1 MIIGCTDKDNWH
13 GSPLPLPNPEV
24 RSLSSVCT
32 PRANPV
38 LVIRLFMDTHHA
50 GFPFG
55 LPSPLP
61 PEEKVGALL
70 GSPPIVLD
78 DWV

>member
-13 GSPLPLPNPEV
+13 CSPLPLPNPEV
-24 RSLSSVCT
+24 RSRSSVCT

-55 LPSPLP
+55 LPSPP
-61 PEEKVGALL
+61 AQEKVGALL